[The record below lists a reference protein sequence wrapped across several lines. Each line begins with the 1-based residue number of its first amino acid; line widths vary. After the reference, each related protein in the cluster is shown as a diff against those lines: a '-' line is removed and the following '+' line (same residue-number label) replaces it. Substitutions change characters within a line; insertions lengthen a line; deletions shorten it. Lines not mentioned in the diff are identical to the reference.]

1 MPWFKGWSI
10 ERKEGNASG
19 KTLFNAL
26 DAILPPERPTKK
38 ALRLP
43 LQDVYKIGGK
53 LFPRFMHVLWS
64 SKVRLFALSQSSA
77 INFFDFRLCLR
88 LASKG
93 FLFLAVA
100 WRSSFPSVLGNVT
113 KFTTFAWCNT
123 WCQQKTKIM
132 SKNSAL
138 LDLLLFGIGYW
149 SSPQD
154 FAFFSYNA
162 LNLDGFFN

>member
-77 INFFDFRLCLR
+77 INFFDFRLSLR

-93 FLFLAVA
+93 
-100 WRSSFPSVLGNVT
+100 SSFWQLHEDRHFPVFWEMWQKIYYFCMVQYMMPTKNKNYVQNFCIIRPFTIWYWLLVFSSRFCLFFLQRIKLGW
-113 KFTTFAWCNT
+113 F
-123 WCQQKTKIM
+123 
-132 SKNSAL
+132 L
-138 LDLLLFGIGYW
+138 
-149 SSPQD
+149 
-154 FAFFSYNA
+154 
-162 LNLDGFFN
+162 